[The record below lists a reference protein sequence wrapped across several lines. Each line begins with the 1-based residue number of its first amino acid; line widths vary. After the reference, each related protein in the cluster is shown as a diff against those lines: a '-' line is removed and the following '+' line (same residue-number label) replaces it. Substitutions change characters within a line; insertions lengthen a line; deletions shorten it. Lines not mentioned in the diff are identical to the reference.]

1 MRRAL
6 FSAALTF
13 SFLMTPVALA
23 QTAGSG
29 SSGGTSAQGT
39 TPLPENQQGRGVSG
53 DTGIQPPGT
62 YESGNFSPVPQGATG
77 AEDNLGTPNTDYSG
91 TGGSGASDPR
101 YTPPSPGTSFV
112 PQSSDVSGTPG
123 TGGSGSND
131 TNTTQTPAT
140 DNSSNVSGTQGTGG
154 SGNTNNT
161 PAQNQGSGNSVP
173 SGRAPPTSQGTEPTD
188 ATGNAHGGSAE
199 AAASGKDLSPRQLTR
214 EVAMLRSDVLRL
226 QRQVN
231 ALRGGHSGQQE
242 EGTGGSG
249 QAASGQ
255 NAPPDQSASPAPA
268 QDTGANPEKTVVAS
282 VVMTGQVAST
292 SKGRVVVR
300 DSETGDLYNLRVG
313 QNTQVVRDGQRISL
327 DSLPQG
333 TAVQAAFSL
342 IADGST
348 DATRIQVAPS
358 PRPRSR

>member
-23 QTAGSG
+23 QTAGGG
-29 SSGGTSAQGT
+29 SSGGSSAPGMTSPPQ
-39 TPLPENQQGRGVSG
+39 NQQGRGVSG
-53 DTGIQPPGT
+53 DTGTQPPGT
-62 YESGNFSPVPQGATG
+62 YESGSYSPVPQGATG

-91 TGGSGASDPR
+91 TGGSG
-101 YTPPSPGTSFV
+101 
-112 PQSSDVSGTPG
+112 
-123 TGGSGSND
+123 
-131 TNTTQTPAT
+131 
-140 DNSSNVSGTQGTGG
+140 
-154 SGNTNNT
+154 NTNNT
-161 PAQNQGSGNSVP
+161 PASNQGAGNDVP
-173 SGRAPPTSQGTEPTD
+173 SGRAPSTQEGTEPSD
-188 ATGNAHGGSAE
+188 AAGDAHGGSAE
-199 AAASGKDLSPRQLTR
+199 AASSGKDLSPKQLTR

-231 ALRGGHSGQQE
+231 ALRGPHSDKQD

-255 NAPPDQSASPAPA
+255 ATSDQSTPPKQSASPEPA
-268 QDTGANPEKTVVAS
+268 RDTGANPEKTVVAS
-282 VVMTGQVAST
+282 VVMRGQVAST

-300 DSETGDLYNLRVG
+300 DAETGDLYNLRVG
-313 QNTQVVRDGQRISL
+313 QNTQVVRNGQRISL
-327 DSLPQG
+327 ESLPQG

-348 DATRIQVAPS
+348 NATRIQVAPS
-358 PRPRSR
+358 PSPNPSPRSR

>member
-29 SSGGTSAQGT
+29 SSGGTSAQGM
-39 TPLPENQQGRGVSG
+39 TPLPESQQGRGVSG
-53 DTGIQPPGT
+53 DSEIQPPGT
-62 YESGNFSPVPQGATG
+62 YEPGNFSPVPQGATG

-91 TGGSGASDPR
+91 TGGSGVGDPR
-101 YTPPSPGTSFV
+101 YTPPAAGTSFV
-112 PQSSDVSGTPG
+112 PASSDISGTPG

-131 TNTTQTPAT
+131 TSTTRTPAT
-140 DNSSNVSGTQGTGG
+140 DNSSDVSGTPGTGG
-154 SGNTNNT
+154 AGNTNNT
-161 PAQNQGSGNSVP
+161 PAQNQGSGSGVP
-173 SGRAPPTSQGTEPTD
+173 SGRAPSTPQGTEPTD
-188 ATGNAHGGSAE
+188 ATGDAHGGSAE
-199 AAASGKDLSPRQLTR
+199 AASSGKDLSPRQLTR

-231 ALRGGHSGQQE
+231 ALRGMHAGKQG

-249 QAASGQ
+249 QQST
-255 NAPPDQSASPAPA
+255 PPTQSASSEPAR
-268 QDTGANPEKTVVAS
+268 DTGADPEKTVVAS
-282 VVMTGQVAST
+282 VVMSGQVAST
-292 SKGRVVVR
+292 SKGRIVVR
-300 DSETGDLYNLRVG
+300 DAETGDLYNLRVG

-327 DSLPQG
+327 ESLPQG

-348 DATRIQVAPS
+348 DATRIQVAPNPS
-358 PRPRSR
+358 PRPNPRSR

>member
-1 MRRAL
+1 M
-6 FSAALTF
+6 
-13 SFLMTPVALA
+13 
-23 QTAGSG
+23 
-29 SSGGTSAQGT
+29 
-39 TPLPENQQGRGVSG
+39 
-53 DTGIQPPGT
+53 
-62 YESGNFSPVPQGATG
+62 
-77 AEDNLGTPNTDYSG
+77 
-91 TGGSGASDPR
+91 
-101 YTPPSPGTSFV
+101 
-112 PQSSDVSGTPG
+112 
-123 TGGSGSND
+123 
-131 TNTTQTPAT
+131 
-140 DNSSNVSGTQGTGG
+140 
-154 SGNTNNT
+154 
-161 PAQNQGSGNSVP
+161 
-173 SGRAPPTSQGTEPTD
+173 
-188 ATGNAHGGSAE
+188 
-199 AAASGKDLSPRQLTR
+199 SPRQLTR

-231 ALRGGHSGQQE
+231 ALRGGHPDQQA

-255 NAPPDQSASPAPA
+255 SASSAPA
-268 QDTGANPEKTVVAS
+268 RDTGANPEKTVVAT
-282 VVMTGQVAST
+282 VVMSGQVAST

-358 PRPRSR
+358 PSPRPSPRPR

>member
-29 SSGGTSAQGT
+29 ASGGTSAQGT

-53 DTGIQPPGT
+53 DTSVQPPGT

-112 PQSSDVSGTPG
+112 PQSSDVGGTAG
-123 TGGSGSND
+123 TGGSGTTTHSNG
-131 TNTTQTPAT
+131 NTAT
-140 DNSSNVSGTQGTGG
+140 DNNSNVSGTQGTGG

-173 SGRAPPTSQGTEPTD
+173 SGRAPSTSQGTEPTD
-188 ATGNAHGGSAE
+188 AAGDAHGGSAE

-231 ALRGGHSGQQE
+231 ALRGGHADKQD

-249 QAASGQ
+249 QTASGQ
-255 NAPPDQSASPAPA
+255 NAPPEQSASSEPAR
-268 QDTGANPEKTVVAS
+268 DTGANPEKTVVAS

-348 DATRIQVAPS
+348 DATRIQVTPS

>member
-23 QTAGSG
+23 QTAGGG
-29 SSGGTSAQGT
+29 SSGGSSAPGMTSPPQ
-39 TPLPENQQGRGVSG
+39 NQQGRGVSG
-53 DTGIQPPGT
+53 DTGTQPPGT
-62 YESGNFSPVPQGATG
+62 YESGSYSPVPQGATG

-91 TGGSGASDPR
+91 TGGSG
-101 YTPPSPGTSFV
+101 
-112 PQSSDVSGTPG
+112 
-123 TGGSGSND
+123 
-131 TNTTQTPAT
+131 
-140 DNSSNVSGTQGTGG
+140 
-154 SGNTNNT
+154 NTNNT
-161 PAQNQGSGNSVP
+161 PASNQGAGNQGSGSDVP
-173 SGRAPPTSQGTEPTD
+173 SGRAPPTQGGTEPSD
-188 ATGNAHGGSAE
+188 AAGDAHGGSAE
-199 AAASGKDLSPRQLTR
+199 AASSGKDLSPQQLTR

-231 ALRGGHSGQQE
+231 ALRGPHSDKQD

-255 NAPPDQSASPAPA
+255 ATSGQATSDQSTPPKQSASPEPA
-268 QDTGANPEKTVVAS
+268 RDTGADPEKTVVAN
-282 VVMTGQVAST
+282 VVMRGQVAST

-300 DSETGDLYNLRVG
+300 DAETGDLYNLRVG
-313 QNTQVVRDGQRISL
+313 QNTQVVRNGQRISL
-327 DSLPQG
+327 ESLPQG

-348 DATRIQVAPS
+348 NATRIQVAPS
-358 PRPRSR
+358 PSPTPRSR

>member
-39 TPLPENQQGRGVSG
+39 APLPENQQGRGVSG
-53 DTGIQPPGT
+53 DADMRPPGT
-62 YESGNFSPVPQGATG
+62 YEAGDYSPVPQGDTG

-91 TGGSGASDPR
+91 TGGSGADPR
-101 YTPPSPGTSFV
+101 YTPPAAGTSFV
-112 PQSSDVSGTPG
+112 PDSSDISGTPG

-131 TNTTQTPAT
+131 TSTTQTPAT
-140 DNSSNVSGTQGTGG
+140 DNSSDVSGTQGTGG

-161 PAQNQGSGNSVP
+161 PTQNQGSGSNVP
-173 SGRAPPTSQGTEPTD
+173 SGRAPSTPQGTEPTD
-188 ATGNAHGGSAE
+188 SAGDAHGGSAE
-199 AAASGKDLSPRQLTR
+199 AASSGKDLSPRQLTR

-231 ALRGGHSGQQE
+231 ALRGGHPDQQA

-255 NAPPDQSASPAPA
+255 SASSAPA
-268 QDTGANPEKTVVAS
+268 RDTGANPEKTVVAT
-282 VVMTGQVAST
+282 VVMSGQVAST

-358 PRPRSR
+358 PSPRPSPRPR